1 MKRGLCGFQQ
11 EQRQSIR
18 LRTCEIQ
25 ENLNFSHLAVVEYY
39 SLTPKATVCPLHDAG
54 KLLEPLEVSAIVFL
68 VLETA
73 SVFTIHKA
81 EEIKSY
87 VECDAERKVAIVI
100 LQRFLVKTEIHE
112 LIASRANCVL
122 SFPACSQACSI
133 KHRKPVSEFCLV
145 LNYQKNC
152 FCRNR
157 RIKQS

>member
-73 SVFTIHKA
+73 SVYHT
-81 EEIKSY
+81 
-87 VECDAERKVAIVI
+87 
-100 LQRFLVKTEIHE
+100 Q
-112 LIASRANCVL
+112 SR
-122 SFPACSQACSI
+122 
-133 KHRKPVSEFCLV
+133 RD
-145 LNYQKNC
+145 QKLC
-152 FCRNR
+152 WV
-157 RIKQS
+157 

>member
-1 MKRGLCGFQQ
+1 M
-11 EQRQSIR
+11 
-18 LRTCEIQ
+18 
-25 ENLNFSHLAVVEYY
+25 
-39 SLTPKATVCPLHDAG
+39 
-54 KLLEPLEVSAIVFL
+54 
-68 VLETA
+68 
-73 SVFTIHKA
+73 FTIHKT

-100 LQRFLVKTEIHE
+100 LQRFLVKTEIH
-112 LIASRANCVL
+112 LLRASNCAL

-145 LNYQKNC
+145 LNYQTNC

>member
-1 MKRGLCGFQQ
+1 M
-11 EQRQSIR
+11 
-18 LRTCEIQ
+18 
-25 ENLNFSHLAVVEYY
+25 
-39 SLTPKATVCPLHDAG
+39 
-54 KLLEPLEVSAIVFL
+54 
-68 VLETA
+68 
-73 SVFTIHKA
+73 FTIHKT

-100 LQRFLVKTEIHE
+100 LQRFLVKTEIH
-112 LIASRANCVL
+112 LLRASRANCVL

-145 LNYQKNC
+145 LYYEKNW